1 MFLKWLPIRD
11 QRNAAVVCRRWN
23 AVLLSPG
30 FRYGRMLA
38 VFRLSQLQPQFTDFQ
53 LPPIKG
59 NTFKRVSRCGPVALF
74 HGVDTVYH
82 LHASGEAQAFVL
94 KGFLTEEEAKNPALA
109 GQSIQ
114 TALLL
119 SEDECVT
126 VWNRG
131 TVVWWK
137 LGQTVAQCTGRLQLY
152 RQTTEPAQ
160 VKEAAICQGKLYVSC
175 VNVTFPISE
184 TRVVGEPRLD
194 QWCIQERNSTLLFG
208 DFSAEGHALSAKSL
222 DLTRKWTTFVSETEF
237 RVIQCTD
244 KIVVVA
250 NCITDN
256 YITDRKSHSKTGI
269 NFFIYNAE
277 DGRCDA
283 MYLSRRVVGLP
294 RDFGAQEHWYRGD
307 FIFSLIGTAIDIYHA
322 PKRDWLTTIPLTK
335 LLGET
340 PIPLSSNYQPIL
352 DVHFEGKYLQVF
364 VQMPDGHLRIVQW
377 DLSTHQ
383 ALPRIPLVPVNLSW
397 T

>member
-1 MFLKWLPIRD
+1 
-11 QRNAAVVCRRWN
+11 
-23 AVLLSPG
+23 
-30 FRYGRMLA
+30 MLA

-137 LGQTVAQCTGRLQLY
+137 ISQVAQCTGRLQLY
-152 RQTTEPAQ
+152 RQANEPPQ

-175 VNVTFPISE
+175 VDLTFSISE
-184 TRVVGEPRLD
+184 TRAIGESRLD
-194 QWCIQERNSTLLFG
+194 RWCIQDSNSKLLFG

-222 DLTRKWTTFVSETEF
+222 DLTRKWTTFVSEREF
-237 RVIQCTD
+237 RVIHCTD
-244 KIVVVA
+244 QIVVLTD
-250 NCITDN
+250 CTTDN
-256 YITDRKSHSKTGI
+256 YLTEGKSYFKTGI
-269 NFFIYNAE
+269 DFYIYNAE

-283 MYLSRRVVGLP
+283 MYISRRVVGVP
-294 RDFGAQEHWYRGD
+294 RAFGAQENWSRGD
-307 FIFSLIGTAIDIYHA
+307 FIFSLIGTAIDIYHT
-322 PKRDWLTTIPLTK
+322 PKGVWLTTIPLTQ
-335 LLGET
+335 LIGEA
-340 PIPLSSNYQPIL
+340 PIPLSSDYQPIL
-352 DVHFEGKYLQVF
+352 DIHFEGRYLQIF

-383 ALPRIPLVPVNLSW
+383 ALPKIPLVPINLSW